1 MDTWLSIW
9 GGGALVNRRLT
20 KAAVLL
26 THELVMQM
34 DEWGVKWVKENGRIY
49 RERSGGTGTSDKI
62 NCLMA
67 EGGPQFMMAVRRKA
81 LDIGVQVLNRTMV
94 TDVLTSDGQQPTK
107 GAVMGAVGFD
117 TRSGAPRVFQAKA
130 TIICAGPYRFPFPTH
145 STTGLHGMPI
155 DVAPDGQAMMMR
167 AGAAMGKLE
176 VGGLSPA
183 PRESFSA
190 PGLEILGGLGC
201 RFVNEQEV
209 DILRVGSR
217 DGEMGM
223 WGRRSAI
230 SHAIAREVQAGRRVY
245 LDIRHFTPEQM
256 RLAQQVIPIVMAN
269 YRMNGFDP
277 ERDLI
282 PYTSFLPITS
292 GVSGGGACVN
302 ERGETTVQGL
312 YAAGNDCDAAYLAM
326 GQQLPGAA
334 VSGCWAGEYAA
345 RDCLATFVEPNER
358 QVSKLLDAAVEPLQR
373 LQGENYE
380 PVHDAIEEVVE
391 TALGRVLSG
400 ERIQQARL
408 RIQGIE
414 ERRVRQLRARDIH
427 DLAKVHG
434 LKNFCEMARAV
445 LLVMEHR
452 QESRGNI
459 LREDYP
465 YTDNERWLCYTRLK
479 RNADGSYDIWD
490 EPRPNTDDYINIP
503 RTREMHPYFARS
515 AA

>member
-1 MDTWLSIW
+1 
-9 GGGALVNRRLT
+9 
-20 KAAVLL
+20 
-26 THELVMQM
+26 
-34 DEWGVKWVKENGRIY
+34 
-49 RERSGGTGTSDKI
+49 
-62 NCLMA
+62 
-67 EGGPQFMMAVRRKA
+67 
-81 LDIGVQVLNRTMV
+81 
-94 TDVLTSDGQQPTK
+94 
-107 GAVMGAVGFD
+107 
-117 TRSGAPRVFQAKA
+117 
-130 TIICAGPYRFPFPTH
+130 
-145 STTGLHGMPI
+145 
-155 DVAPDGQAMMMR
+155 
-167 AGAAMGKLE
+167 
-176 VGGLSPA
+176 
-183 PRESFSA
+183 
-190 PGLEILGGLGC
+190 
-201 RFVNEQEV
+201 
-209 DILRVGSR
+209 
-217 DGEMGM
+217 
-223 WGRRSAI
+223 
-230 SHAIAREVQAGRRVY
+230 
-245 LDIRHFTPEQM
+245 
-256 RLAQQVIPIVMAN
+256 MAN